1 MSYYG
6 STDHSH
12 YGYADA
18 SHSHRGEYADEN
30 HDHYLDYAEKY
41 HGHDYADRDHDHQDL
56 LEQIHEL
63 GGRLDAAA
71 ARIRDL
77 EGQTPQ
83 ARQLQLELWVGRV
96 DVAKSRQAPWPL
108 ARGGQADIFAP
119 IPYGTDVRGRVVKAP
134 LIYGNW
140 LLGAHPRQGKTAA
153 VRVLACGCGAGPA
166 GRDVGAR
173 AQGLRRPGPAGAG
186 LPPVRLRRR

>member
-6 STDHSH
+6 SSDHSH

-18 SHSHRGEYADEN
+18 SHSHRGEYADEG
-30 HDHYLDYAEKY
+30 HDHYLDYAERH

-63 GGRLDAAA
+63 GERLDAAV

-83 ARQLQLELWVGRV
+83 ARQLQLEA
-96 DVAKSRQAPWPL
+96 DL
-108 ARGGQADIFAP
+108 AAADLVESG
-119 IPYGTDVRGRVVKAP
+119 YDR
-134 LIYGNW
+134 
-140 LLGAHPRQGKTAA
+140 H
-153 VRVLACGCGAGPA
+153 
-166 GRDVGAR
+166 GRDCQCSYCATDEDE
-173 AQGLRRPGPAGAG
+173 AQDDPDEPSNRELEPEPPGWYDVPS
-186 LPPVRLRRR
+186 PEEDR